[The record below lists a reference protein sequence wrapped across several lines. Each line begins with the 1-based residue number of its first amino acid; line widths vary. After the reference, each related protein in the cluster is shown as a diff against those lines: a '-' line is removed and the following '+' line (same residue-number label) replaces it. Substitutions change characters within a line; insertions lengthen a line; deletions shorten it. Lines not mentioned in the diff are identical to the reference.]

1 MNGPA
6 SALSVLAD
14 CLRLSPDLRQFHPPS
29 STEMDWPA
37 VIALANDHLLG
48 PALHARLCHQRRFAI
63 MPAEVRAYL
72 AMLHRLNRKR
82 NQALRRQAEEIIR
95 AFNGGGIEPI
105 LLKGGVT
112 LFDTP
117 YPNRDRSSRMMR
129 DLDFLVP
136 AVAQERAITIL
147 TSLGYSI
154 LNQYPTG
161 HHAFAEFARPTD
173 PGAVDLHTELV
184 DPRYIL
190 PADEIWSRAVV
201 LSCDGVKAL
210 ALAPT
215 DRVLHHVLHA
225 QVHYLAD
232 FYRGALRLNQLY
244 EFAVMGV
251 RLNSAIDWMAIAKR
265 MRKHRLE
272 TPLHSYLIAAER
284 LFGLPWPLAVE
295 PRRAAKLHVH
305 WCLLQ
310 IRQPYL
316 QRLALPWGNLRSA
329 FAWHRMKALYGERGS
344 PPLWRL
350 RHAWRFLKKK
360 PVRQLVER
368 VFRTE

>member
-1 MNGPA
+1 MKGSA
-6 SALSVLAD
+6 SALYTLAD
-14 CLRLSPDLRQFHPPS
+14 CLRLDPDLRQFHPSWPA
-29 STEMDWPA
+29 EADWPA
-37 VIALANDHLLG
+37 VIALANEHLLG
-48 PALHARLCHQRRFAI
+48 PALHVRLRHQRRFAT
-63 MPAEVRAYL
+63 MPADVSAYL
-72 AMLHRLNRKR
+72 AMLYRLNDKR

-95 AFNGGGIEPI
+95 AFNRGGIEPI

-136 AVAQERAITIL
+136 AEALERAITIL
-147 TSLGYSI
+147 TSLDYGI

-173 PGAVDLHTELV
+173 PSAVDLHTELV

-190 PADEIWSRAVV
+190 PAAEIWPRAVA
-201 LSCDGVKAL
+201 LPCDGLKVL

-215 DRVLHHVLHA
+215 DRVMHHLLHA

-244 EFAVMGV
+244 EFAVMDARFGS
-251 RLNSAIDWMAIAKR
+251 RIDWTNIAHRMAN
-265 MRKHRLE
+265 HRLT
-272 TPLHSYLIAAER
+272 TPLHSYLLAAER
-284 LFGLPWPLAVE
+284 LFGLIWPLDVE
-295 PRRAAKLHVH
+295 PRRRAMLHYRR
-305 WCLLQ
+305 CLLQ
-310 IRQPYL
+310 IRFLFL
-316 QRLALPWGNLRSA
+316 QRLATPWGNLRGPL
-329 FAWHRMKALYGERGS
+329 AWHRMKALYGARGS

-360 PVRQLVER
+360 PVRQVLAR